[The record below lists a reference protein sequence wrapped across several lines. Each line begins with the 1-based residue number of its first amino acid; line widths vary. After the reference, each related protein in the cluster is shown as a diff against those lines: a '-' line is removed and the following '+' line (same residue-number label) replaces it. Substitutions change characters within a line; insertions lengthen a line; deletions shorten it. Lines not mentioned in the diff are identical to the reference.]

1 MLVCVVCCVLVLHSI
16 LALLNSSAV
25 PGGVECVES
34 LFIQVTGSVYSFQV
48 TGGVYSFQVTGS
60 VYSFQVTGGVECVE
74 CVSTRGH
81 RDSPVRG

>member
-48 TGGVYSFQVTGS
+48 TGGV
-60 VYSFQVTGGVECVE
+60 ECVE